1 VNSEFNREKTIAQAA
16 MHFLASVPQQE
27 RAEYQQELNKFV
39 RWYGSER
46 PLSDLAAR
54 EVAGYAKGMEGSPVN
69 ATKRLTPVK
78 AFLAYARKEGL
89 IRQNLAVHLR
99 VKKGAPKKRYH
110 PKEAAEVITLTPE
123 GYRELEE
130 ELSSLK
136 EERPGIAEDIR
147 RAAADKDFSE
157 NAPLDAAKD
166 HQGMVEGRIR
176 QLETILK
183 SAVVKTEK
191 RDSAEVTLGSTV
203 ILEDLSSKEEL
214 RYTLVNPREA
224 SPSRGKL
231 SIDSPTGR
239 ALLNRQQGE
248 SIEVAAPAGTL
259 RYRIA
264 RIEE

>member
-1 VNSEFNREKTIAQAA
+1 MNSESNREETIAQAA

-46 PLSDLAAR
+46 PLSELAAR
-54 EVAGYAKGMEGSPVN
+54 EVAGYAKGLEGSPVN

-110 PKEAAEVITLTPE
+110 VKEAAEVITLTPE

-224 SPSRGKL
+224 SPSKGKL
-231 SIDSPTGR
+231 SIDSPTGK

-248 SIEVAAPAGTL
+248 AIEVAAPAGTL

-264 RIEE
+264 RIED

>member
-1 VNSEFNREKTIAQAA
+1 MNSEFNREKTIAQAA
-16 MHFLASVPQQE
+16 MHFLASLPQQE

-46 PLSDLAAR
+46 PLSELAAR
-54 EVAGYAKGMEGSPVN
+54 EVAGYAKGIEGSPVN

-78 AFLAYARKEGL
+78 AFLAHARKEGL
-89 IRQNLAVHLR
+89 IRENLAVHLR
-99 VKKGAPKKRYH
+99 VKKGAQKKGYH
-110 PKEAAEVITLTPE
+110 AKEAAQAITFTPE
-123 GYRELEE
+123 GYRELED

-157 NAPLDAAKD
+157 NAPLDAVKD

-183 SAVVKTEK
+183 SAVVKTGK
-191 RDSAEVTLGSTV
+191 GDSAKVTLGSTV
-203 ILEDLSSKEEL
+203 TLEDLSSQEEL

-231 SIDSPTGR
+231 SIDSPTGK
-239 ALLNRQQGE
+239 ALLNRREGE
-248 SIEVAAPAGTL
+248 TIEVAAPAGMQ

-264 RIEE
+264 RIEG

>member
-1 VNSEFNREKTIAQAA
+1 MNSESNREKTIAQAA

-27 RAEYQQELNKFV
+27 RAEYQQEINKFV

-46 PLSDLAAR
+46 PLSELAAR

-69 ATKRLTPVK
+69 ATNKLTPVK
-78 AFLAYARKEGL
+78 TFLTYARKEGL
-89 IRQNLAVHLR
+89 IRQNLAIHLR
-99 VKKGAPKKRYH
+99 VKKGTPKKRYH
-110 PKEAAEVITLTPE
+110 AKEAAEVITLTPE
-123 GYRELEE
+123 GYRELKE
-130 ELSSLK
+130 ELSLLK
-136 EERPGIAEDIR
+136 EERPRIAEDIR

-176 QLETILK
+176 HLETILK
-183 SAVVKTEK
+183 SAVIKTEN
-191 RDSAEVTLGSTV
+191 RDSSGVTLGSTV

-231 SIDSPTGR
+231 SIDSPTGK

-248 SIEVAAPAGTL
+248 AIEVAAPAGTL